1 MDEKVIGSAYSLIFW
16 IQNIGLWLFPMLIG
30 KTLDS
35 TNKGLVAEINSG
47 AISAEAAATQYNYTA
62 PLLMLACLGIAA
74 LVLGLILKRV
84 DQKKG
89 LGLELP
95 NIKD

>member
-1 MDEKVIGSAYSLIFW
+1 LVEQVNS
-16 IQNIGLWLFPMLIG
+16 
-30 KTLDS
+30 
-35 TNKGLVAEINSG
+35 GLV
-47 AISAEAAATQYNYTA
+47 SAEAAATQYNYTA

-74 LVLGLILKRV
+74 LILGIVLKRV

-95 NIKD
+95 NITE